1 MAYRQT
7 TTYRVQESEF
17 KELFDI
23 KKNTFYK
30 HKAYSWYDP
39 TLIYETAEDMRDD
52 LWIYADRF
60 AVFWQCWWED
70 DLLIGFRM
78 FTDCRHQEDFSGGMV
93 HTAGPNGPLGKILG
107 GDNWK
112 PQKHIGTSGIPV
124 ETDLDDW
131 RSTTLKTDVMIGRP
145 DSTGDQHHWMLTRPE
160 ISPVWDNNDGESVH
174 QAMWQNGYERAY
186 ACQHGKLQKQ
196 LLWGARECE
205 SLKYDRWLKHGY
217 AFNERQE
224 VGFNVDEQTSFIYR
238 LVGAK
243 MEWMGWP
250 MSHPLYHK
258 DDTIRPD
265 LLPRPYIA
273 SRDEQEK
280 LGIQPAPIPPG
291 TTD

>member
-39 TLIYETAEDMRDD
+39 TLVYETAEDMRDD

-78 FTDCRHQEDFSGGMV
+78 FTDCRHQEDFSGGLV

-145 DSTGDQHHWMLTRPE
+145 DSTGDQHHWMLT
-160 ISPVWDNNDGESVH
+160 
-174 QAMWQNGYERAY
+174 
-186 ACQHGKLQKQ
+186 L
-196 LLWGARECE
+196 
-205 SLKYDRWLKHGY
+205 SLIH
-217 AFNERQE
+217 
-224 VGFNVDEQTSFIYR
+224 I
-238 LVGAK
+238 
-243 MEWMGWP
+243 
-250 MSHPLYHK
+250 
-258 DDTIRPD
+258 
-265 LLPRPYIA
+265 
-273 SRDEQEK
+273 
-280 LGIQPAPIPPG
+280 
-291 TTD
+291 

>member
-1 MAYRQT
+1 MYRQT
-7 TTYRVQESEF
+7 TSYRIKENEF

-39 TLIYETAEDMRDD
+39 TLLYETAEDMRDD
-52 LWIYADRF
+52 MWVYADRF
-60 AVFWQCWWED
+60 ATFYQCWWED
-70 DLLIGFRM
+70 DFLIGFRM
-78 FTDCRHQEDFSGGMV
+78 FTDCRHQEDFSGGLV

-112 PQKHIGTSGIPV
+112 PTKHIGTSGIPV
-124 ETDLDDW
+124 EADLDDW
-131 RSTTLKTDVMIGRP
+131 RSKTLKTDVMIGRP

-160 ISPVWDNNDGESVH
+160 ISPVWDNKDGESLH
-174 QAMWQNGYERAY
+174 CAMWQHGYERAY

-196 LLWGARECE
+196 LLWGAKECE

-250 MSHPLYHK
+250 MSHPLYH
-258 DDTIRPD
+258 DEDTIRPD
-265 LLPRPYIA
+265 LVERPWIA
-273 SRDEQEK
+273 SRDEQERD
-280 LGIQPAPIPPG
+280 GIQPAPIPRP